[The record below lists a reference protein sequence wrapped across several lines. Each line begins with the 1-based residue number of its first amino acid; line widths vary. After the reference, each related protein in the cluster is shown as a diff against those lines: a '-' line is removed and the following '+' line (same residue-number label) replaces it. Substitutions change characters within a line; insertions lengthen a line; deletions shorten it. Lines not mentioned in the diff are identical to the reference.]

1 MNKRIAGGIAL
12 LVMVVLVVAAFAFTV
27 QRPVADGTRAAG
39 EPHSVS
45 GELSGRQEANF
56 EIVGGTESVT
66 IHSSDLGEKLYIAST
81 LPGSTVAPK
90 VVDTGDRIELRLS
103 GVAVAGQATVHVYL
117 NLKVRWRLMLAGG
130 GLQQVLDF
138 GTGRLS
144 GVEMLSGAGEVDLSL
159 PAPEGTVPIR
169 LSGSAGKV
177 AIHTRTE
184 QPAQIRL
191 GASGSAGV
199 VTIDGQ
205 VRQGFAAGAAFTPAG
220 WAGAADRYDIE
231 ANAAVATLTVD

>member
-12 LVMVVLVVAAFAFTV
+12 LAMVVLVVAALAFTV
-27 QRPVADGTRAAG
+27 QRPAPDGTRRPG
-39 EPHSVS
+39 DPHSVS
-45 GELSGRQEANF
+45 GQLSGRQEGHF

-66 IHSSDLGEKLYIAST
+66 IHSSDLGETMYIAST

-90 VVDTGDRIELRLS
+90 VVDHGDRIELRLA
-103 GVAVAGQATVHVYL
+103 GTAVAGQATVHVYL
-117 NLKVRWRLMLAGG
+117 NLKVRWRLKLAGG

-144 GVEMLSGAGEVDLSL
+144 GVELLAGAGEVDLSL

-169 LSGSAGKV
+169 LSGSAGRV

-184 QPAQIRL
+184 QPAQVRV
-191 GASGSAGV
+191 GANGSAGTV
-199 VTIDGQ
+199 SIDGQ
-205 VRQGFAAGAAFTPAG
+205 VREGIAPGAAFTPTG
-220 WAGAADRYDIE
+220 WAGAPDRYDIE
-231 ANAAVATLTVD
+231 ADAAVATLTVD